1 MFCMEI
7 KCVKELKCLNKCS
20 GDKSMLFS
28 LMNNI
33 SDNSFLVMSS
43 SVLFCQSNNPKTKDN
58 N

>member
-28 LMNNI
+28 LI
-33 SDNSFLVMSS
+33 YE
-43 SVLFCQSNNPKTKDN
+43 
-58 N
+58 